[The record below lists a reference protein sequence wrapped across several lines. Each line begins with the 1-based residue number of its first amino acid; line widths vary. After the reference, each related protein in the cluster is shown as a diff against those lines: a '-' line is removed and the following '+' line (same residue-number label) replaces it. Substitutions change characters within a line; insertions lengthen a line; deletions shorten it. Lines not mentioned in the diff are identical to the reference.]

1 VARYAQDAL
10 TAVSLSFPAQNLMI
24 GVATGTAVGVN
35 ALLSRALG
43 EKKPELANR
52 IAENGVFLA
61 MVGYAIFLIFGLFG
75 VRAFFHAQTD
85 VETII
90 NYGVDYLTVICCF
103 SFGVFG
109 QIMFERL
116 MQSTGRT
123 IYTMFTQGTGAII
136 NIILDPIFILV
147 LKQGARGAAIATV
160 IGQIVAFGLAATL
173 NHFKN
178 ADIRLDMKRFRPNPN
193 MIRRIYAI
201 GVPSILMIA
210 IGSVMTFLFNIILI
224 TYTRAAELSATVF
237 GVYFKLN
244 SFVFM
249 PVFGLNNGVI
259 PIVAYN
265 YGARNRRR
273 MMEAIRLA
281 VIFAA
286 SYILLGF
293 TATAT
298 AVFGIY
304 FKLQSFVIMPVIGL
318 NGGVIPIVAYNYG
331 ARKPERIMKTFKLA
345 IFYAIAIMCAGLL
358 LFQTIPEL
366 LLSLF
371 SESEETAKTLM
382 EVGVPALRTISF
394 HFPVAAY
401 CIICGAMFQ
410 ALGHG
415 VLSLI
420 NSIIRQL
427 VVLLPA
433 AFILSIV
440 GGLSA
445 IWYSFLL
452 AEVSSL
458 IVSTIFIRRV
468 YKGQI
473 KPMYAVQE
481 GK

>member
-1 VARYAQDAL
+1 MERSPGGNKMGVMPVNGLLLNMAIPMMISMLVQALYNVVDSIFVSKLSQDAL
-10 TAVSLSFPAQNLMI
+10 NAVSLAFPMQNLMI
-24 GVATGTAVGVN
+24 AVAAGTAVGIN
-35 ALLSRALG
+35 ALLSKSLGQRNQERADKTAMNGILLG
-43 EKKPELANR
+43 LCSA
-52 IAENGVFLA
+52 AVFTAIGL
-61 MVGYAIFLIFGLFG
+61 VGARFFFAI
-75 VRAFFHAQTD
+75 QTD
-85 VETII
+85 IQGIVD
-90 NYGVDYLTVICCF
+90 YGADYLTVCCGLCVGMF
-103 SFGVFG
+103 TQVT
-109 QIMFERL
+109 FERL
-116 MQSTGRT
+116 LQSTGRT
-123 IYTMFTQGTGAII
+123 FYSMITQSTGAII
-136 NIILDPIFILV
+136 NIILDPILIFGLFGFPRLEV
-147 LKQGARGAAIATV
+147 RGAAIATI
-160 IGQIVAFGLAATL
+160 IGQCVASLLALFFNIKCNHDIHLSWKGLRPRR
-173 NHFKN
+173 
-178 ADIRLDMKRFRPNPN
+178 DI
-193 MIRRIYAI
+193 IAGIYSVGI
-201 GVPSILMIA
+201 PSIVMQS
-210 IGSVMTFLFNIILI
+210 IGSIM
-224 TYTRAAELSATVF
+224 VF
-237 GVYFKLN
+237 GMNK
-244 SFVFM
+244 
-249 PVFGLNNGVI
+249 
-259 PIVAYN
+259 
-265 YGARNRRR
+265 
-273 MMEAIRLA
+273 
-281 VIFAA
+281 
-286 SYILLGF
+286 ILLGF
-293 TATAT
+293 TDTAT